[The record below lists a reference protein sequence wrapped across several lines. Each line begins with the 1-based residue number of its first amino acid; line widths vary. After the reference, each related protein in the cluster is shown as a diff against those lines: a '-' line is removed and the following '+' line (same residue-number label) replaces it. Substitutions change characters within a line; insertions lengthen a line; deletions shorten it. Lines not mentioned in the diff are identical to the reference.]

1 MLHLYADQ
9 AVFSVVP
16 VFPSPEIN
24 YEPWSSKELVDG
36 LSFDERREI
45 LAKKAVDIEAL
56 KGEAVDYK
64 S

>member
-1 MLHLYADQ
+1 MLHLYDDR

-16 VFPSPEIN
+16 VFPDPEVN
-24 YEPWSSKELVDG
+24 LEPTTSRELVEG

-45 LAKKAVDIEAL
+45 LAKKAVDIAAL
-56 KGEAVDYK
+56 KGEAVAYK